1 MEWLTDH
8 KIPVGKTA
16 KSVFDWLQH
25 HGSWFFD
32 GLADWGEKLIDAI
45 LWLLQMYFHLVL
57 SSLTFLVLYRV

>member
-25 HGSWFFD
+25 HGAWFFD
-32 GLADWGEKLIDAI
+32 GLAEWMESGNTNPNSEHWRSKHR
-45 LWLLQMYFHLVL
+45 Q
-57 SSLTFLVLYRV
+57 